1 VDNLN
6 IPEQYIQDVLNNKI
20 VVGKLVRLA
29 CERHHNDLATGHL
42 RNLKFNPQQGLRV
55 IQFVESFCCH
65 LRGELEGQPIK
76 LEPWQQAMLYI
87 LYGWRWADT
96 GFRRFRIA
104 YCECGKGNGKS
115 TWASAL
121 ALYELIGVG
130 EAGSEVYS
138 VAVDKTQAKVVFD
151 DAVLMVK
158 KSPALA
164 KRIKSH
170 TNNLHVPGTASKFQ
184 PLAAN
189 YGSLE
194 GKRPQAFVA
203 DELHAWGYGA
213 EVMWTGLVNALGK
226 RDSPILIVITTAGSG
241 EESVCKRQHAY
252 SEKVL
257 TGTLQADD
265 WFAWVC
271 CLDEGDSYDDPS
283 MWIKA
288 NPNLGVS
295 VRERD
300 LAALINQAMG
310 DPASLNE
317 VLRVRFGIWTQ
328 TSVAYFPMDEWA
340 QCNEPIDLESL
351 KNQPCFGGLDLST
364 TMDLSAFVLLFPPY
378 GDRSK
383 WVVLPHFFIPGD
395 NIGKRCQRD
404 RVPYDAWQRVGMLTA
419 TPGNVIDYDA
429 VRLKIIE
436 LSETYDIREISYDPW
451 NATET
456 ATWLQVRGFTVSPL
470 RQGFPSLA
478 GPTKRLLELVLKHDL
493 THLNNPI
500 LRWMASNVVVD
511 TDPTG
516 NVKPNKV
523 KSAERIDG
531 ISALICALSRA
542 MVVTISPKKKH
553 FTPFVM

>member
-6 IPEQYIQDVLNNKI
+6 IPEQYIQDVLNNRI

-65 LRGELEGQPIK
+65 LRGELEGQLIK

-87 LYGWRWADT
+87 LYGWQWADT

-104 YCECGKGNGKS
+104 YIECGKGNGKS

-121 ALYELIGVG
+121 ALYELIGFG
-130 EAGSEVYS
+130 EAGAEVYA
-138 VAVDKTQAKVVFD
+138 VAVDKTQARVVFD

-158 KSPALA
+158 QSPSLA

-194 GKRPQAFVA
+194 GKRPQCFIA

-271 CLDEGDSYDDPS
+271 CLDDGDDYTDPAT
-283 MWIKA
+283 WIKA

-295 VRERD
+295 VREKD
-300 LAALINQAMG
+300 LAALLNQATG

-328 TSVAYFPMDEWA
+328 TSVAYFPMDQWA

-364 TMDLSAFVLLFPPY
+364 TTDISAFVLLFPPY
-378 GDRSK
+378 GDRTK
-383 WVVLPHFFIPGD
+383 WVVLPYFFLPKD
-395 NIGKRCQRD
+395 NIAKRCQRD
-404 RVPYDAWQRVGMLTA
+404 RVPYDLWARQGYFQL
-419 TPGNVIDYDA
+419 TPGNVIDYEYI
-429 VRLKIIE
+429 RKEITE
-436 LSETYDIREISYDPW
+436 LSDVFNIKEIAFDPW
-451 NATET
+451 NCQES
-456 ATWLQVRGFTVSPL
+456 ATWLMNHGFVVSPL
-470 RQGFPSLA
+470 RQGFPSLH
-478 GPTKRLLELVLKHDL
+478 GPTKRLLELILTHDL
-493 THLNNPI
+493 AHLDNPV

-511 TDPTG
+511 SDANS
-516 NVKPNKV
+516 NVKPNKE
-523 KSAERIDG
+523 KSAEKIDG

-542 MVVTISPKKKH
+542 MVVPVAPKIKH

>member
-1 VDNLN
+1 
-6 IPEQYIQDVLNNKI
+6 
-20 VVGKLVRLA
+20 
-29 CERHHNDLATGHL
+29 
-42 RNLKFNPQQGLRV
+42 
-55 IQFVESFCCH
+55 
-65 LRGELEGQPIK
+65 
-76 LEPWQQAMLYI
+76 
-87 LYGWRWADT
+87 
-96 GFRRFRIA
+96 
-104 YCECGKGNGKS
+104 
-115 TWASAL
+115 
-121 ALYELIGVG
+121 
-130 EAGSEVYS
+130 
-138 VAVDKTQAKVVFD
+138 
-151 DAVLMVK
+151 
-158 KSPALA
+158 
-164 KRIKSH
+164 
-170 TNNLHVPGTASKFQ
+170 
-184 PLAAN
+184 
-189 YGSLE
+189 
-194 GKRPQAFVA
+194 
-203 DELHAWGYGA
+203 
-213 EVMWTGLVNALGK
+213 
-226 RDSPILIVITTAGSG
+226 
-241 EESVCKRQHAY
+241 
-252 SEKVL
+252 
-257 TGTLQADD
+257 
-265 WFAWVC
+265 
-271 CLDEGDSYDDPS
+271 
-283 MWIKA
+283 
-288 NPNLGVS
+288 
-295 VRERD
+295 
-300 LAALINQAMG
+300 
-310 DPASLNE
+310 
-317 VLRVRFGIWTQ
+317 
-328 TSVAYFPMDEWA
+328 MDEWA